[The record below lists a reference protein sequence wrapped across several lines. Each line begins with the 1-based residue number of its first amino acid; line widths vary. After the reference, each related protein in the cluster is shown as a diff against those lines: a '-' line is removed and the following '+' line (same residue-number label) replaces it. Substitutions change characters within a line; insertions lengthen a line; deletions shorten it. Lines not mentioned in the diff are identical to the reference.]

1 VAGART
7 VRFAAVAPEVR
18 ERLGVD
24 PSAFAPS
31 AESALE
37 DGEEA
42 LLQPFSGAGRNLPAE
57 VPLSD
62 FELVADLDSREL
74 EILGDYLVKETFAAG
89 ETIIEEGDVAD
100 SLYFLVA
107 GSINVCGAREGDET
121 VTRLASVDAGNVVGE
136 LALLSN
142 RRRTADVIAA
152 TRVSAAVLT
161 AADFASIAR
170 NHPRIHAK
178 LIAAVGESLS
188 ERLRRANAVILSL
201 MR

>member
-1 VAGART
+1 M
-7 VRFAAVAPEVR
+7 
-18 ERLGVD
+18 
-24 PSAFAPS
+24 
-31 AESALE
+31 
-37 DGEEA
+37 
-42 LLQPFSGAGRNLPAE
+42 NLPAE
-57 VPLSD
+57 IPLSD
-62 FELVADLDSREL
+62 FELVADLDPYEL
-74 EILGDYLVKETFAAG
+74 EILSGCLVKETFAAG
-89 ETIIEEGDVAD
+89 ETIIKEGAVAD

-107 GSINVCGAREGDET
+107 GSVDVCVTREGDAT

-152 TRVSAAVLT
+152 TRGSALVLT

-188 ERLRRANAVILSL
+188 ERLRRANSVILSL